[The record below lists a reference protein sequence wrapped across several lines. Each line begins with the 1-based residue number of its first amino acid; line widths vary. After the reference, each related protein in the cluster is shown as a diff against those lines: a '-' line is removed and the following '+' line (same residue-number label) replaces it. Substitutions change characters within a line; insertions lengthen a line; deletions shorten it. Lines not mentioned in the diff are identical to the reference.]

1 MKSEKFAAAVPKC
14 KICCRRM
21 TYIQDS
27 SSPLTKKSYLFGV
40 RIVKMV
46 KFIKCT
52 PKEYGMLNQVFRSG
66 TAIGALVSEA
76 AYAQSPADFINKLS
90 VALKECNETLYWLN
104 ILKDTEYLQEKEY
117 ESMNADCR
125 EVLAL
130 LISSIKTTKQNIETK

>member
-1 MKSEKFAAAVPKC
+1 MN
-14 KICCRRM
+14 
-21 TYIQDS
+21 YIQDS
-27 SSPLTKKSYLFGV
+27 NSPLTKKSYLFGV

-46 KFIKCT
+46 KYIKCT

-76 AYAQSPADFINKLS
+76 AYAQSQADFINKLS
-90 VALKECNETLYWLN
+90 IALKECNETLYWLN

-117 ESMNADCR
+117 ESMNTDCR

-130 LISSIKTTKQNIETK
+130 LISSIKTTKQNIEK

>member
-1 MKSEKFAAAVPKC
+1 MS
-14 KICCRRM
+14 
-21 TYIQDS
+21 YIQDS
-27 SSPLTKKSYLFGV
+27 NSPLTKKSYLFGV

-46 KFIKCT
+46 KYIKCT

-76 AYAQSPADFINKLS
+76 AYAQSSADFINKLP

-104 ILKDTEYLQEKEY
+104 ILKDTEYLNEKEY
-117 ESMNADCR
+117 ESMNTDCR

>member
-1 MKSEKFAAAVPKC
+1 
-14 KICCRRM
+14 M

-46 KFIKCT
+46 KYIKCT

-104 ILKDTEYLQEKEY
+104 ILKDTEYLNEKEY

-125 EVLAL
+125 EILAL
-130 LISSIKTTKQNIETK
+130 LVSSIKTTKSNKETM

>member
-1 MKSEKFAAAVPKC
+1 MS
-14 KICCRRM
+14 
-21 TYIQDS
+21 YIQDS
-27 SSPLTKKSYLFGV
+27 NSPLTKKSYLFGV

-46 KFIKCT
+46 KYIKCT

-130 LISSIKTTKQNIETK
+130 LISSIKTTKHNIETK

>member
-1 MKSEKFAAAVPKC
+1 
-14 KICCRRM
+14 M

-104 ILKDTEYLQEKEY
+104 ILKDTEYLNEKEY
-117 ESMNADCR
+117 ESMNTDCR

>member
-1 MKSEKFAAAVPKC
+1 MS
-14 KICCRRM
+14 
-21 TYIQDS
+21 YIQDS
-27 SSPLTKKSYLFGV
+27 NSPLTKKSYLFGV

-46 KFIKCT
+46 KYIKCT

-76 AYAQSPADFINKLS
+76 AYAQSSADFINKLS

>member
-1 MKSEKFAAAVPKC
+1 MS
-14 KICCRRM
+14 
-21 TYIQDS
+21 YIQDS
-27 SSPLTKKSYLFGV
+27 NSPLTKKSYLFGV

-46 KFIKCT
+46 KYIKCT

-76 AYAQSPADFINKLS
+76 AYAQSQADFINKLS

-104 ILKDTEYLQEKEY
+104 ILKDTEYLNEKEY
-117 ESMNADCR
+117 ESMNTDCR

>member
-1 MKSEKFAAAVPKC
+1 
-14 KICCRRM
+14 M

-27 SSPLTKKSYLFGV
+27 SSPLTKKRYLFGV

-46 KFIKCT
+46 KYIKCT
-52 PKEYGMLNQVFRSG
+52 PKEYGMPNQVFRSG

-76 AYAQSPADFINKLS
+76 AYAQSPADFVNKLS

-125 EVLAL
+125 EILAL
-130 LISSIKTTKQNIETK
+130 LVSSIKTTKSNKETM